1 MIRILTAPLALAAT
15 AALAST
21 ALAADTVLAPSPEAT
36 MGEHARVIALYGNS
50 YTHYNNNLNTRLR
63 DLTRS
68 LLPDDAKG
76 YSFRGI
82 TISSA
87 TLGWHLPNLEF
98 QNGLK
103 HWDAVI
109 FQGNST
115 EPISNKEAV
124 RQAFAA
130 SATKMAEIAHDA
142 GSRVVYFMTWAAQD
156 KPEQTEELEK
166 AYYDIAAKNG
176 GYMAPVGLAFAK
188 ARAEYP
194 EIELYFVDGKHP
206 SLAGTYL
213 AACVF
218 FATLYDQ
225 SPVGGAIPIGS
236 DMSADT
242 AQALQ
247 TVAWETVKAF
257 RKQP

>member
-1 MIRILTAPLALAAT
+1 MIRILIAPLALTAT

-21 ALAADTVLAPSPEAT
+21 ALAANTMLAPSPEAT
-36 MGEHARVIALYGNS
+36 MGEHAKVIALYGNS

-68 LLPDDAKG
+68 LLPDNAKG

-115 EPISNKEAV
+115 EPISSKQEV
-124 RQAFAA
+124 RQAFDA
-130 SATKMAEIAHDA
+130 SATQMSKIAHES
-142 GSRVVYFMTWAAQD
+142 GSRVIYFMTWAAKD

-166 AYYDIAAKNG
+166 AYYDVAAKTG
-176 GYMAPVGLAFAK
+176 GYMAPVGLAFAN
-188 ARAEYP
+188 AREAHP

-225 SPVGGAIPIGS
+225 SPIGGAIPIGS
-236 DMSADT
+236 DMSADV
-242 AQALQ
+242 AQTLQ
-247 TVAWETVKAF
+247 AVAWDTVKAF

>member
-1 MIRILTAPLALAAT
+1 MIRILIAPLALTAT

-36 MGEHARVIALYGNS
+36 MGEHAKVIALYGNS

-68 LLPDDAKG
+68 LLPDNAKG

-115 EPISNKEAV
+115 EPISSKQEV
-124 RQAFAA
+124 RQAFDA
-130 SATKMAEIAHDA
+130 SATQMSKIAHES
-142 GSRVVYFMTWAAQD
+142 GSRVIYFMTWAAKD

-166 AYYDIAAKNG
+166 AYYDVAAKTG
-176 GYMAPVGLAFAK
+176 GHMAPVGLAFAN
-188 ARAEYP
+188 ARETHP

-225 SPVGGAIPIGS
+225 SPIGGAIPIGS
-236 DMSADT
+236 DMSADV

-247 TVAWETVKAF
+247 AVAWDTVKAF